1 MNINDPRCSW
11 QIKKKGLPQGLI
23 FLYVLFSVFMQ
34 LVNQNLQF
42 KMKCGRLKS
51 KVTL

>member
-11 QIKKKGLPQGLI
+11 KIIKKKSLPQGLI
-23 FLYVLFSVFMQ
+23 FLHVLFTVFIH

-42 KMKCGRLKS
+42 KMKS
-51 KVTL
+51 IDD